1 MPPRPQQGPA
11 MLCQAWSLS
20 LAHLVPCLSP
30 HGNVTPRSVRA
41 SVLLPRPDTGHGA
54 WYRLGLSDVPSDVGM
69 KGPPPPTFFSRVL
82 RGVDLTPPSLLS
94 PIQEHPRP

>member
-1 MPPRPQQGPA
+1 

-20 LAHLVPCLSP
+20 LARLVPCLSP

-41 SVLLPRPDTGHGA
+41 SVLLPRPDAGNGA
-54 WYRLGLSDVPSDVGM
+54 WCRLGLSDVPSDMGM
-69 KGPPPPTFFSRVL
+69 KGPPTFFSRVL

-94 PIQEHPRP
+94 PMLRKHPRP